1 MEFPGEG
8 NTVRL
13 RLTLSYLDWRIEFI
27 CAPFNVFSN
36 SVYKTCRFNSKSNL
50 HTERYIMARNT
61 SFHTRH
67 ADKSNNFNSQ
77 DGNRSHQQPRQF
89 DKRSAQPEEPV
100 RVDRKAVIRRQ
111 AFKKLIADIQDGV
124 SKIAVVSELP
134 EERVKRLYEGQDVID
149 APMAMH
155 LEESIGLPDGWL
167 ESDKPIPQDVFSR
180 LDRSLGAHDEDA
192 FTIDVDGSP
201 EKNQSKDEGDVIEAL
216 SQSANNIQD
225 GQNAGGE
232 ETMDDDEATMNIL
245 QLKDLFPA
253 VHVVLHQK
261 TNLSPASISGILS
274 GSRNLT
280 DTNAELFEG
289 ALNLPHGWLRQSMTL
304 EQAEADLVQA
314 VGDLIN
320 MPAPRRGRRSS
331 NEESVAVAQP
341 KARAAKPAKAAK
353 PVKAAKPARVLAP
366 MPTFASPA
374 PVAKPVVAEAAPATQ
389 VVAAPAVRPY
399 VEAAAPRASAAP
411 ASNKMTLEAV
421 PGGMSL
427 SRALINELEKLEAK
441 GQLDN
446 IKVTRV
452 LNALYMN

>member
-1 MEFPGEG
+1 
-8 NTVRL
+8 
-13 RLTLSYLDWRIEFI
+13 
-27 CAPFNVFSN
+27 
-36 SVYKTCRFNSKSNL
+36 
-50 HTERYIMARNT
+50 MARNT
-61 SFHTRH
+61 SFHTRN

-89 DKRSAQPEEPV
+89 DKRGAQPEQPV

-111 AFKKLIADIQDGV
+111 AFKKLIADVNEGI
-124 SKIAVVSELP
+124 SKVAIVCELSED
-134 EERVKRLYEGQDVID
+134 RVKRLYEGYDVID

-155 LEESIGLPDGWL
+155 LEESIGLPAGWM
-167 ESDKPIPQDVFSR
+167 ESDQPIPQEVVSR

-201 EKNQSKDEGDVIEAL
+201 EKPQSKDEGDVIEAL
-216 SQSANNIQD
+216 SQSANNVQG
-225 GQNAGGE
+225 GQNAGSE
-232 ETMDDDEATMNIL
+232 ETMDDDEAMMNIL

-253 VHVVLHQK
+253 VHVVLHER

-280 DTNAELFEG
+280 TANADLFEK
-289 ALNLPHGWLRQSMTL
+289 ALNLPSGWLRQSMAL

-341 KARAAKPAKAAK
+341 KARAAKP
-353 PVKAAKPARVLAP
+353 VKAAKPARVLAP
-366 MPTFASPA
+366 MPTVASPA
-374 PVAKPVVAEAAPATQ
+374 PVARPVVAEAAPATK

-441 GQLDN
+441 GHLDN

>member
-1 MEFPGEG
+1 
-8 NTVRL
+8 
-13 RLTLSYLDWRIEFI
+13 
-27 CAPFNVFSN
+27 
-36 SVYKTCRFNSKSNL
+36 
-50 HTERYIMARNT
+50 MARNT

-89 DKRSAQPEEPV
+89 DKRGAQPEQPV

-111 AFKKLIADIQDGV
+111 AFKKLIADVNEGI
-124 SKIAVVSELP
+124 SKVAIVCELSED
-134 EERVKRLYEGQDVID
+134 RVKRLYEGHDVID

-155 LEESIGLPDGWL
+155 LEESIGLPAGWM
-167 ESDKPIPQDVFSR
+167 ESDQPIPQEVVSR

-201 EKNQSKDEGDVIEAL
+201 EKPQSKDEGDVIEAL
-216 SQSANNIQD
+216 SQSANNVQG
-225 GQNAGGE
+225 GQNAGSE
-232 ETMDDDEATMNIL
+232 ETMDDDEAMMNIL

-304 EQAEADLVQA
+304 EQAEADLVKA

-331 NEESVAVAQP
+331 NEESVAVAQS
-341 KARAAKPAKAAK
+341 KARAAKP
-353 PVKAAKPARVLAP
+353 VKASKPARVLAP
-366 MPTFASPA
+366 MPTVASPA
-374 PVAKPVVAEAAPATQ
+374 PVARPVVAEASPATQ

>member
-1 MEFPGEG
+1 
-8 NTVRL
+8 
-13 RLTLSYLDWRIEFI
+13 
-27 CAPFNVFSN
+27 
-36 SVYKTCRFNSKSNL
+36 
-50 HTERYIMARNT
+50 MARNT

-67 ADKSNNFNSQ
+67 ADKSNNFNAQ
-77 DGNRSHQQPRQF
+77 DGNRSQQQPRQF
-89 DKRSAQPEEPV
+89 DKRGAQPEQPV

-111 AFKKLIADIQDGV
+111 AFKKLIADVNEGI
-124 SKIAVVSELP
+124 SKVAIVCELSED
-134 EERVKRLYEGQDVID
+134 RVKRLYEGHDVID

-155 LEESIGLPDGWL
+155 LEESIGLPAGWM
-167 ESDKPIPQDVFSR
+167 ESDQPIPQEVVSR

-201 EKNQSKDEGDVIEAL
+201 EKTQSKDEGDVIEAL
-216 SQSANNIQD
+216 SQSANNVQD

-232 ETMDDDEATMNIL
+232 ETMDDDEAMMNIL

-304 EQAEADLVQA
+304 EQAEADLVKA

-331 NEESVAVAQP
+331 NDESVAVAQP
-341 KARAAKPAKAAK
+341 KARAAK

-366 MPTFASPA
+366 MPAAA
-374 PVAKPVVAEAAPATQ
+374 PVAAKPVVAEAASATQ

-399 VEAAAPRASAAP
+399 VEAAAPRAGAAP